1 MQFLRYIL
9 IPFSSVYGVVL
20 WIRNKLFDWGVKSTE
35 KVSSAVVSVGNL
47 SVGGTG
53 KSPHV
58 QWIAEH
64 LKSNFQIAILSRGYG
79 RKSKG
84 FVRVASS
91 SKSITVGD
99 EALYYKTHFKDHVEV
114 AVCEKRVEGAQRLIE
129 VHPNLEA
136 IILDDAY
143 QHRYL
148 HRDVNILLTDYSFPF
163 NRDFVL
169 PTGRL
174 REFRSGKHRAD
185 VVIVTKC
192 PNDISDREK
201 QRVKNSLKLSKSV
214 DIYFSKVKYG
224 AMIPFGI
231 EYDFKLPEKI
241 LLVTGIANPQPLKE
255 HLSKIGSVEMI
266 SFSDHHDFTSAD
278 ILRIHKLFDTFAE
291 HKKCIITT
299 SKDFVRLKNSIHEKA
314 IQQYPWFYQEI
325 SVDIDRGKELV
336 DKIEQNVRKNK

>member
-1 MQFLRYIL
+1 MQLLRYIL
-9 IPFSSVYGVVL
+9 LPFSFVYGAIL
-20 WIRNKLFDWGVKSTE
+20 WVRNKLFDWGMKSTE
-35 KVSSAVVSVGNL
+35 KVKSTVVSVGNL

-58 QWIAEH
+58 QWIADQ
-64 LKSNFQIAILSRGYG
+64 LKSNYQIAILSRGYG

-84 FVRVASS
+84 FVRVAST

-99 EALYYKTHFKDHVEV
+99 EALYYKTQFKDQVEV

-129 VHPNLEA
+129 TQPNIKA

-148 HRDVNILLTDYSFPF
+148 YRDVNILLTDYNFSF
-163 NRDFVL
+163 NKDFVL
-169 PTGRL
+169 PAGRL
-174 REFRSGKHRAD
+174 REFRSGKNRAD

-192 PNDISDREK
+192 PNDLSAQEK
-201 QRVKNSLKLSKSV
+201 QRVKDSLKLSKSV
-214 DIYFSKVKYG
+214 DIYFSKINYG
-224 AMIPFGI
+224 AMIPFGN
-231 EYDFKLPEKI
+231 EADFELPEKI
-241 LLVTGIANPQPLKE
+241 LLVTGIANPQPLNE
-255 HLSKIGSVEMI
+255 YLSKIGDVEMI

-278 ILRIHKLFDTFAE
+278 ILRIHKLFDTFAV

-299 SKDFVRLKNSIHEKA
+299 SKDFVRLKNSIHEKT

-325 SVDIDRGKELV
+325 TVDIDRGNELV
-336 DKIEQNVRKNK
+336 EKIEQNVRKNK